1 MKTAKRFPVDRSS
14 GESVWLSSSRS
25 GTLMSNNLHRIVIVG
40 GGAGGME
47 LATHLGKKL
56 GKRGIASIT
65 LVDAVLTHVWKPL
78 LHEVAAGSMDS
89 EANEVNFRAH
99 ARNHHYHFQLGRL
112 TGLNRAERQITL
124 APIHDEKGLEVVP
137 ERKLD
142 YDTLVISVGSTT
154 NDFGTA
160 GAREHCEFLDS
171 LDQARRF
178 HRMLLNLFLR
188 KNYMAQGIKDSKMR
202 IAIIGAGATGVE
214 LAAELRLV
222 SRELPQYGLDEIK
235 AGDVELSVIE
245 AAGRILPALPE
256 RISQSA
262 HRELEQLGIK
272 IMTGNAVKEVGATE
286 LQLQDGSGLPVD
298 ICVWAA
304 GIKAPEF
311 LTQLDDLETNRLNQ
325 LVVHQDLSTT
335 RDPDIFA
342 FGDCAACPQPG
353 SDRPVPPRAQAAN
366 QQARTL
372 ARTLANRLQGK
383 EAIDYIY
390 KDHGSLISLSHYT
403 AVGSLMGN
411 LANGSLMIEGK
422 LARLF
427 YISLYRMHQMAL
439 HGLFGTAFIWFSDML
454 NRKLHP
460 RLKLH

>member
-1 MKTAKRFPVDRSS
+1 MP
-14 GESVWLSSSRS
+14 
-25 GTLMSNNLHRIVIVG
+25 NNLHRIVIVG

-56 GKRGIASIT
+56 GKRGKAHIT

-112 TGLNRAERQITL
+112 TGLDRNARQIVL
-124 APIHDEKGLEVVP
+124 APILDEKGLEIVP
-137 ERKLD
+137 QRSLD
-142 YDTLVISVGSTT
+142 YDTLVLAVGSTT
-154 NDFGTA
+154 NDFGTD
-160 GAREHCEFLDS
+160 GALEHCEFLDS
-171 LDQARRF
+171 LDQARQF
-178 HRMLLNLFLR
+178 HQHLLNLFLR
-188 KNYMAQGIKDSKMR
+188 KNYMARGVVDPKLR
-202 IAIIGAGATGVE
+202 IAIVGAGATGVE

-222 SRELPQYGLDEIK
+222 SQELPQYGLDEVK
-235 AGDVELSVIE
+235 TGDVELTIVE
-245 AAGRILPALPE
+245 AADRILPALPE
-256 RISQSA
+256 RVSRSA
-262 HRELEQLGIK
+262 RRELEHLGIS
-272 IMTGNAVKEVGATE
+272 ILTGNPVGKITADE
-286 LQLQDGSGLPVD
+286 LQLKDGTHLPAD

-325 LVVHQDLSTT
+325 LAVNQDLSTT
-335 RDPDIFA
+335 LDSNIFA

-366 QQARTL
+366 QQAKTL
-372 ARTLANRLQGK
+372 AKTLVNRLEGRDAVK
-383 EAIDYIY
+383 FVY
-390 KDHGSLISLSHYT
+390 KDHGSLVSLSHYT

-411 LANGSLMIEGK
+411 LTNGSLKVEGR

-427 YISLYRMHQMAL
+427 YISLYRMHQVAL
-439 HGLFGTAFIWFSDML
+439 HGLLGTAFIWFSDTL
-454 NRKLHP
+454 SRKLHP

>member
-1 MKTAKRFPVDRSS
+1 
-14 GESVWLSSSRS
+14 
-25 GTLMSNNLHRIVIVG
+25 MSENPHRIVIVG

-47 LATHLGKKL
+47 LATHLGKRL
-56 GKRGIASIT
+56 GKRGKASIT

-78 LHEVAAGSMDS
+78 LHEVAAGSLDS

-99 ARNHHYHFQLGRL
+99 ARNHHYNFQLGRM
-112 TGLNRAERQITL
+112 TDINRAQKHIVL
-124 APIHDEKGLEVVP
+124 APIRDEDGLEVVP
-137 ERKLD
+137 QRTLD
-142 YDTLVISVGSTT
+142 YDTLVIAVGSTT
-154 NDFGTA
+154 NDFNTA
-160 GAREHCEFLDS
+160 GARDNCEFLDS
-171 LDQARRF
+171 LDQARHF
-178 HRMLLNLFLR
+178 HRLLLNLFLR
-188 KNYMAQGIKDSKMR
+188 KNYMARGESGPKLR

-235 AGDVELSVIE
+235 AGDVELTVIE

-256 RISQSA
+256 RISKAA
-262 HRELEQLGIK
+262 HRELEGLGVQVL
-272 IMTGNAVKEVGATE
+272 TGNAVKEVHPTE
-286 LQLQDGSGLPVD
+286 LQLQDGTRLISDV
-298 ICVWAA
+298 CVWAA
-304 GIKAPEF
+304 GIKAPDF
-311 LTQLDDLETNRLNQ
+311 LRNLAGLETNRLNQ
-325 LVVHQDLSTT
+325 LVVNQDLSTT

-353 SDRPVPPRAQAAN
+353 SDRTVPPRAQAAN
-366 QQARTL
+366 QQAKTL
-372 ARTLANRLQGK
+372 ARTLGNRLQGK
-383 EAIDYIY
+383 EPVNYVY

-411 LANGSLMIEGK
+411 LTNGSLMVEGR

-439 HGLFGTAFIWFSDML
+439 HGFFGTAFIWLSDMI